1 MPAILHP
8 TAGVFTCR
16 RLSGNHLLAF
26 GMNGKPLPAEHGFP
40 LRLIMPGWYGMSQI
54 KWLTRI
60 EVIDHCYEG
69 RHMGAKL
76 SEPSSGEIS
85 RHHTLARYFDL
96 TQQSEVRIARV
107 TRHRVGERFER
118 KIAGA
123 ARGGSA
129 KIVRVELQ
137 IDGGSWLETSIDER
151 RGDSAW
157 LLWSTTWKDP
167 EPAEHILV
175 SRAINDRGDIQPTR
189 TELQKRLISNREDNS
204 QWQRRVI
211 IDFAR

>member
-1 MPAILHP
+1 MARNYQSLRAVKSPDTIL
-8 TAGVFTCR
+8 
-16 RLSGNHLLAF
+16 
-26 GMNGKPLPAEHGFP
+26 
-40 LRLIMPGWYGMSQI
+40 
-54 KWLTRI
+54 WLDT
-60 EVIDHCYEG
+60 
-69 RHMGAKL
+69 
-76 SEPSSGEIS
+76 SIS
-85 RHHTLARYFDL
+85 RNNLK
-96 TQQSEVRIARV
+96 SVIARV
-107 TRHRVGERFER
+107 IRRRVGERFER

-123 ARGGSA
+123 AWGGSA

-137 IDGGSWLETSIDER
+137 IDGGSWLETSIDQR